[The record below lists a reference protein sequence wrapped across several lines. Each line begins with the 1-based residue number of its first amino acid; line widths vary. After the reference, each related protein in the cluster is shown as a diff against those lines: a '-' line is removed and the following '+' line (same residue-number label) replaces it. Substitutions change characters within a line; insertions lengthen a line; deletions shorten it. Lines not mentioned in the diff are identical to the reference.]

1 MPEVLGSAAG
11 HQGGRLMNYGSML
24 GLCLGMVFGLPL
36 ASPGATRYVGPG
48 GSHTAPFTNWVTA
61 ATNIQAAIDAST
73 PGDLVL
79 VTNGTYQTGGRVATG
94 SATTNRVV
102 IDKAITVKSVNG
114 FSFTTIRGAFHPGG
128 TNGNAAIRCVW
139 MTNNAVLVGFTL
151 TNGAT
156 RASDYGG
163 GVWCQSTA
171 AYISN
176 CFILGNAADAEGGGA
191 LFGSLQFCTLAGNEA
206 PLGGGASGSQ
216 LTLCNVIS
224 NRASTGGGV
233 LLGTLALCQL
243 FGNQATT
250 FGGGVSGGTLTNC
263 TLLGNV
269 SGNQGGGAYAATV
282 NNSLLLQNVA
292 PYGGGAAKGT
302 LNQCNVLS
310 NTAALAGGGAY
321 TSTLNRCRV
330 VGNIASNQGG
340 GACLSTLNNSVLDGN
355 FAANYGGGAVSSMV
369 VNCTLTRNGA
379 GQHAGGTHLCQVANS
394 IVYFNLS
401 GIPGSADDLGS
412 SFTNSCTSVVPGGVG
427 NITNDPHFILLAS
440 GNLRL
445 RPSSPCLNAG
455 SNGLA
460 TGALDADGNV
470 RTNGAVVDMGAY
482 ELGYHY
488 VAQSNPTPVAPY
500 LTWGTAATSIQDAVD
515 AAYVGS
521 AILVSNGVYDT
532 GGRAAA
538 GNSTSN
544 RVVVHKPLIVQS
556 VNGPAATTIF
566 GKGPSGDDAIRGVW
580 LTNGAALLGFTIT
593 NGATKSGFDESL
605 EGTEQAGG
613 GAWCQSAAVLISDCR
628 FLGNEAGYQGGGSYG
643 GTVFNSIYRGNQA
656 ATGGGASF
664 KDNPGS
670 LNNCLLT
677 GNTAGGGGA
686 AREGALNH
694 CTISGNIASFIGGGV
709 SGGTQQNCIVYFNTA
724 AMLGPNYV
732 SSVFLYSCTT
742 PDPGGTGNITTD
754 PEFRNRAGGDYR
766 LKYAS
771 PCVDI
776 PGVMAMAGPTDL
788 DGNPRLG
795 GSTQDLGAYEIH
807 VFYALPG
814 NTFAA
819 YPYTTFFTGASN
831 LQEAVDAAYTGGVV
845 LAATGIYDQGGR
857 PAAGS
862 LLTNRVVIEKP
873 LEVIGQ
879 SFFTAPVIQG
889 SGPAGD
895 NAVRCA
901 WLGEEVYLRNFI
913 LSNGATRASGDSA
926 TEQSGGGVWAPSARA
941 VVDRCWLINNTAVS
955 DGGGAMGGKL
965 MNCLIRNNTAG
976 FGGGASFYY
985 APGNLIN
992 CTIVTNTAGD
1002 SGGVYGGSHVNCIV
1016 QFNSATTHTN
1026 HDAATF
1032 TYSCLSPNPGGTGNT
1047 EANPL
1052 FKSSPMGDFRIYYN
1066 SPCLDGGDTSVV
1078 ESRGA
1083 LDGRPRISGDAVDI
1097 GAYEIGYTYAD
1108 LANPTP
1114 SAPYWSWGTAATTIQ
1129 DAVDFS
1135 LDGDIVLV
1143 ANGLYESG
1151 GAPAP
1156 SSALTNRVCILK
1168 QILVK
1173 SVNGPNW
1180 TTIRGQGPIGDN
1192 AVRCVYL
1199 ASGATL
1205 EGFTLTNGAT
1215 RASGDVTTEQCGGGV
1230 YGILDISG
1238 AATISRCIIA
1248 NNLAEAEGGGV
1259 SGGLVNN
1266 CLLKNN
1272 SAFYGGGAS
1281 FTYASGLMN
1290 NCTVVGNSSFGAG
1303 GGVKGGVT
1311 LNSIVY
1317 NNFGTGN
1324 PNYDSTFFS
1333 YSCTTPD
1340 PAGDHCITNNPKFE
1354 DAAGGNYRLNF
1365 TSPCL
1370 EVGYNFEAAL
1380 PTDLDG
1386 NARILGNTVEMG
1398 AYEYTANVVDSDGD
1412 GFIDH
1417 DELVAGT
1424 NPADTSSYF
1433 RVASVLQVSGIPAF
1447 TFNSVSGRVYTIE
1460 TRDNLLAPPDWAPA
1474 TVYTSMVDFTLTALP
1489 GVTSSRFS
1497 RLKVHLAP
1505 QP

>member
-1 MPEVLGSAAG
+1 MKSWGVLW
-11 HQGGRLMNYGSML
+11 L
-24 GLCLGMVFGLPL
+24 GLGVALVWPL
-36 ASPGATRYVGPG
+36 TSQGTTRYVAPG
-48 GSHTAPFTNWVTA
+48 GNHTTPFTNWVTA
-61 ATNIQAAIDAST
+61 ATNIQAAIDVSSA
-73 PGDLVL
+73 GDLVW
-79 VTNGTYQTGGRVATG
+79 VTNGTYQTGGRVASG

-114 FSFTTIRGAFHPGG
+114 PLVTVIRGAFQPGG
-128 TNGNAAIRCVW
+128 TNGNGAIRCVW

-163 GVWCQSTA
+163 GIWCQSTA

-176 CFILGNAADAEGGGA
+176 CFIVGNAADAEGGGV
-191 LFGSLQFCTLAGNEA
+191 LFGSLQFCTLAGNA
-206 PLGGGASGSQ
+206 ASLGGGASGSQ
-216 LTLCNVIS
+216 LTLCNVTS
-224 NRASTGGGV
+224 NRASVGGGV

-269 SGNQGGGAYAATV
+269 SGNQGGGAYAATL
-282 NNSLLLQNVA
+282 NNSLVLQNSA
-292 PYGGGAAKGT
+292 PYGGGVAKGT
-302 LNQCNVLS
+302 LHQCNVIS
-310 NTAALAGGGAY
+310 NSAAQAGGGAY

-330 VGNIASNQGG
+330 IGNIAIDQGG
-340 GACLSTLNNSVLDGN
+340 GACQSTLNNSVLEGN
-355 FAANYGGGAVSSMV
+355 FAANYGGGAVSSSV
-369 VNCTLTRNGA
+369 VNCTFTRNGS

-401 GIPGSADDLGS
+401 GIPGSEDDLGS
-412 SFTNSCTSVVPGGVG
+412 SFTNSCTSADPGGTG
-427 NITNDPHFILLAS
+427 NITTDPRFILLGA

-445 RPSSPCLNAG
+445 LPSSPCLNTG
-455 SNGLA
+455 SNALA
-460 TGALDADGNV
+460 TGALDLDGNA

-532 GGRAAA
+532 GARTVPG
-538 GNSTSN
+538 SSLSN
-544 RVVVHKPLIVQS
+544 RVVVDKALLLKS
-556 VNGPAATTIF
+556 VNGPKATVIF
-566 GKGPSGDDAIRGVW
+566 GDSSVGDDAVRGVW
-580 LTNGAALLGFTIT
+580 LTNGAALIGFTLT
-593 NGATKSGFDESL
+593 NGGTRASGDDS
-605 EGTEQAGG
+605 TEQGGG
-613 GAWCQSAAVLISDCR
+613 GAWCQSAAVLISDCQ
-628 FLGNEAGYQGGGSYG
+628 FVGNAAGFQGGGSFG
-643 GTVFNSIYRGNQA
+643 GTIFNSVYRGNQA

-664 KDNPGS
+664 INNPGS

-677 GNTAGGGGA
+677 GNAAGGGGG
-686 AREGALNH
+686 AREGTLNH
-694 CTISGNIASFIGGGV
+694 CTVAGNYAWVNGGGV
-709 SGGTQQNCIVYFNTA
+709 SGGTLQNCIVYFNTA
-724 AMLGPNYV
+724 GMLGPNHYG
-732 SSVFLYSCTT
+732 SALAYSCTT
-742 PDPGGTGNITTD
+742 PDPGGTGNITAD

-771 PCVDI
+771 PCADI
-776 PGVMAMAGPTDL
+776 PGVMALAGPTDL

-845 LAATGIYDQGGR
+845 LAATGVYDQGGR

-873 LEVIGQ
+873 LEVIGL
-879 SFFTAPVIQG
+879 SFPTAPVIQG

-913 LSNGATRASGDSA
+913 LSNGATRASGDPA
-926 TEQSGGGVWAPSARA
+926 TEQSGGGAWASNELA
-941 VVDRCWLINNTAVS
+941 VVDRCWLVNNTAVS

-965 MNCLIRNNTAG
+965 MNCLIRHNTAG
-976 FGGGASFYY
+976 FGGGASFYF

-1016 QFNSATTHTN
+1016 LFNQASTHSN
-1026 HDAATF
+1026 HDAAAF
-1032 TYSCLSPNPGGTGNT
+1032 TYSCLSPNPGGTGNMD
-1047 EANPL
+1047 ANPL
-1052 FKSSPMGDFRIYYN
+1052 FKSTPTNDFRIYYS
-1066 SPCLDGGDTSVV
+1066 SPCLDAGDTSVV

-1083 LDGRPRISGDAVDI
+1083 LDGRTRISGDAVDI
-1097 GAYEIGYTYAD
+1097 GAYEVGYTYVD
-1108 LANPTP
+1108 VANPTP
-1114 SAPYWSWGTAATTIQ
+1114 VVPYASWGSAATTIQ
-1129 DAVDFS
+1129 EAVNMT

-1143 ANGLYESG
+1143 AHGVYETG
-1151 GAPAP
+1151 GVPAP
-1156 SSALTNRVCILK
+1156 SSALTNRVCVLK

-1173 SVNGPNW
+1173 SVNGPTV

-1192 AVRCVYL
+1192 AIRCVYL
-1199 ASGATL
+1199 TSGATL

-1230 YGILDISG
+1230 YGSLDINGVS
-1238 AATISRCIIA
+1238 TISRCIIA
-1248 NNLAEAEGGGV
+1248 NNTAEAEGGGV

-1266 CLLKNN
+1266 SVLKGN
-1272 SAFYGGGAS
+1272 SASYGGGAS
-1281 FTYASGLMN
+1281 FTYTSGFMN
-1290 NCTVVGNSSFGAG
+1290 NCTVVGNSSLGAG
-1303 GGVKGGVT
+1303 GGVKGGVAV
-1311 LNSIVY
+1311 NSIVY
-1317 NNFGTGN
+1317 NNFGSGN
-1324 PNYDSTFFS
+1324 PNYDTVFFA

-1340 PAGDHCITNNPKFE
+1340 PAGDHCITNHPKFE
-1354 DAAGGNYRLNF
+1354 NAAAGNYRLNF

-1370 EVGYNFEAAL
+1370 EAGYNFEAAL

-1398 AYEYTANVVDSDGD
+1398 AYEYMGNAVDSDAD
-1412 GFIDH
+1412 GYVDH
-1417 DELVAGT
+1417 EELIAGT
-1424 NPADTSSYF
+1424 QPTNSASYF
-1433 RVASVLQVSGIPAF
+1433 RVDSVLQVSGVPAF
-1447 TFNSVSGRVYTIE
+1447 MFNSVSGRVYTIE
-1460 TRDNLLAPPDWAPA
+1460 TRDSLLALPDWAPA
-1474 TVYTSMVDFTLTALP
+1474 TVYTSLVDFSLTALP

-1497 RLKVHLAP
+1497 RVKVSMAP
-1505 QP
+1505 PP